1 MIKMGFEIFKDM
13 FLQRAEELEIQE
25 DLYITESVID
35 IVLEYIQDAG
45 EVGMSIDDI
54 LIGI

>member
-25 DLYITESVID
+25 DLYIPDSVID
-35 IVLEYIQDAG
+35 FVLEYIQDAG